1 MAGCGPLSKPHTSN
15 TYNQILTNKS
25 TMFAFIPD
33 QTKHAYTVEYSLVN
47 RGLNTIIRKEKKMQ
61 KTNLAE
67 SGDEFPQLLN
77 PSKKMGT
84 S

>member
-1 MAGCGPLSKPHTSN
+1 
-15 TYNQILTNKS
+15 
-25 TMFAFIPD
+25 MFAFIPV

-47 RGLNTIIRKEKKMQ
+47 RGLNTIIRKEEKMQ
-61 KTNLAE
+61 KTKLAK
-67 SGDEFPQLLN
+67 SADAFPQLMN